1 MKRLKLVLAMLC
13 AFLSAVSCCVYAAD
27 FPDVPKSHSNYE
39 AIIYLAKEGVV
50 AGYEDGSFIPE
61 KEITRTEFCA
71 LVARTLGYK
80 KETYKAVALPFTDVP
95 EGYWGTDY
103 ISFCYERGLI
113 NGMGEGLF
121 APADK
126 VTFEQVIKV
135 AVCTVGRQN
144 EALAIKGQKWYSGYI
159 EVAQNCGL
167 LANTIVYTGKSAP
180 RCAVAQITYNAVLV
194 NMADEESED
203 EDIEEETEEKSEIE
217 LIYEDKDFSDVKVI
231 LLDAGHNYEGKDIGA
246 RNDELEL
253 KEEEITWQIAD
264 KLRKRLEK
272 MGYEVVMTREDIDSS
287 IGNTS
292 ALDSL
297 NARVEL
303 AHESLAD
310 LYISIHCNTSDGVGS
325 GAETYCFSKGGYADR
340 LAGLIQENIS
350 DETGLYDRGVKTAN
364 FYVIKNTLM
373 PAVLVET
380 GFMDNE
386 EDIKILTS
394 KKGQESIAKAIANAV
409 KEYDGMEPIVQ
420 KKDVKGSDDI
430 EET

>member
-1 MKRLKLVLAMLC
+1 MKRLMLVAAFMC
-13 AFLSAVSCCVYAAD
+13 TFLSALLYCAYAED
-27 FPDVPKSHSNYE
+27 FPDVPKDHSNYE
-39 AIIYLAKEGVV
+39 AIVYLSKEGVI
-50 AGYEDGSFIPE
+50 AGYEDGNFVPE

-71 LVARTLGYK
+71 LIARTLGYN
-80 KETYKAVALPFTDVP
+80 KETYKAVKLPFTDVKD
-95 EGYWGTDY
+95 GYWGIDY
-103 ISFCYERGLI
+103 ISFCYEKGLI

-135 AVCTVGRQN
+135 AVCTIGKQN
-144 EALAIKGQKWYSGYI
+144 EALAIKGPKWYSGYI
-159 EVAQNCGL
+159 EVAQEYGL
-167 LANTIVYTGKSAP
+167 LGNTIVHTGKSAP
-180 RCAVAQITYNAVLV
+180 RCAVAQITYNVVLTDQF
-194 NMADEESED
+194 NKKDSEQ
-203 EDIEEETEEKSEIE
+203 IAEEEEEKSELE
-217 LIYEDKDFSDVKVI
+217 LIYEKKDFSDVKVI
-231 LLDAGHNYEGKDIGA
+231 LIDAGHNYDGKDIGA

-310 LYISIHCNTSDGVGS
+310 LYISIHCNTSGGVGS
-325 GAETYCFSKGGYADR
+325 GVETYCFSKGGYADR
-340 LAGLIQENIS
+340 LAGLVQENIS
-350 DETGLYDRGVKTAN
+350 DETDLYDRGVKTAS

-373 PAVLVET
+373 PAVLIET

-386 EDIKILTS
+386 HDIEILTS
-394 KKGQESIAKAIANAV
+394 SKGQERIAKAIANAV
-409 KEYDGMEPIVQ
+409 KEYDKMKPI
-420 KKDVKGSDDI
+420 VKGSDDI
-430 EET
+430 EKT